1 VISTPVILL
10 VLDLGK
16 PVATALLTDRLAAT
30 LMGAAVVVA
39 LNIILERVTTR
50 PTPPSPTTVR
60 A

>member
-10 VLDLGK
+10 VMDLGT

-30 LMGAAVVVA
+30 LMGAAIVVV

-50 PTPPSPTTVR
+50 PSPPTPNAVS